1 MSLQLAKKQA
11 RKLIKARL
19 HEAAPDS
26 IREQSQIIARTLDT
40 IPEYR
45 AATRVAYYLHME
57 NHEIETEE
65 IIAAAFRDNKR
76 VFLPRIVDINESK
89 ALFPGHRKE
98 LEMIEVAAGELATLK
113 PFGPY
118 KLREPALGGTTAVEA
133 GGLDA
138 IIVPGLGFTKTCHR
152 LGHGKG
158 FYDTYIAKH
167 IAWGAAQGRPAPFLI
182 GIGATEQFIDM
193 IPTEGHDY
201 VLDAVV
207 AGDGTVYTK
216 Q

>member
-1 MSLQLAKKQA
+1 
-11 RKLIKARL
+11 
-19 HEAAPDS
+19 
-26 IREQSQIIARTLDT
+26 
-40 IPEYR
+40 
-45 AATRVAYYLHME
+45 ME

-207 AGDGTVYTK
+207 AGNGTVYTK